1 MDNITERTNY
11 LNKELVDNIAQYD
24 MGSLYF
30 DSYDFGPVSYY
41 RVKKIE
47 ECRPDIISYRIYGT
61 QNYWWFIMLF
71 NGYTD
76 VWNDITENQIIK
88 YPDIQKV
95 RDFLK
100 ERLKKVK
107 DNREIKKQD

>member
-1 MDNITERTNY
+1 
-11 LNKELVDNIAQYD
+11 
-24 MGSLYF
+24 
-30 DSYDFGPVSYY
+30 
-41 RVKKIE
+41 
-47 ECRPDIISYRIYGT
+47 
-61 QNYWWFIMLF
+61 MLF

-76 VWNDITENQIIK
+76 AWNDITENQIIK